1 MELLP
6 PSIRATINRAYRAN
20 EPGIVTLS
28 SVAQKKE
35 CSRGRDVPFDV
46 ARLSLPPSL
55 FLSIIDAARRRHSRS
70 KVIDRVLD
78 ATVTRRPPSSIAR
91 KGGRK
96 ANVREFHSRQETII
110 FLRQRGERR
119 RIRFRIRKLFVI
131 VEETQSVKLW
141 KTKKFGRVKAAF
153 IVRTMKESNLR
164 LSLSPWRTNGHRCSN
179 YRFERK
185 RRPAQILLPRVL
197 TVLSL
202 SLSLRGEIT
211 RRATSEEEEDLCCV
225 CVCCVRGRA
234 DRRGCGERR
243 RGRKASRYVSLLE
256 TWRILG

>member
-1 MELLP
+1 MP

-70 KVIDRVLD
+70 KVVDRVLD

-91 KGGRK
+91 KGRRK

-131 VEETQSVKLW
+131 VEETQRHPKCETLEDEEIRQSESR
-141 KTKKFGRVKAAF
+141 FHRANDEGIESP
-153 IVRTMKESNLR
+153 IV
-164 LSLSPWRTNGHRCSN
+164 SLSVANEWP
-179 YRFERK
+179 
-185 RRPAQILLPRVL
+185 PLL
-197 TVLSL
+197 
-202 SLSLRGEIT
+202 
-211 RRATSEEEEDLCCV
+211 
-225 CVCCVRGRA
+225 
-234 DRRGCGERR
+234 
-243 RGRKASRYVSLLE
+243 
-256 TWRILG
+256 

>member
-1 MELLP
+1 M
-6 PSIRATINRAYRAN
+6 
-20 EPGIVTLS
+20 
-28 SVAQKKE
+28 
-35 CSRGRDVPFDV
+35 
-46 ARLSLPPSL
+46 
-55 FLSIIDAARRRHSRS
+55 
-70 KVIDRVLD
+70 
-78 ATVTRRPPSSIAR
+78 
-91 KGGRK
+91 
-96 ANVREFHSRQETII
+96 
-110 FLRQRGERR
+110 
-119 RIRFRIRKLFVI
+119 FVI

-185 RRPAQILLPRVL
+185 GRPAQILLPRVL

-225 CVCCVRGRA
+225 CVCCVRARVRESRQKRL
-234 DRRGCGERR
+234 RREEEREEEGEPV
-243 RGRKASRYVSLLE
+243 RKPSRNLANTWLKHE
-256 TWRILG
+256 TSCTE

>member
-1 MELLP
+1 MP

-28 SVAQKKE
+28 SVAQKKSALE
-35 CSRGRDVPFDV
+35 GEMSPLMLRDSLS
-46 ARLSLPPSL
+46 LSLPLREL

-70 KVIDRVLD
+70 KVVDRVLD

-131 VEETQSVKLW
+131 VEETQRHPKCETLEDEEIRQSESR
-141 KTKKFGRVKAAF
+141 FHRANEGIESP
-153 IVRTMKESNLR
+153 IV
-164 LSLSPWRTNGHRCSN
+164 SLSVANEWP
-179 YRFERK
+179 
-185 RRPAQILLPRVL
+185 PLL
-197 TVLSL
+197 
-202 SLSLRGEIT
+202 
-211 RRATSEEEEDLCCV
+211 
-225 CVCCVRGRA
+225 
-234 DRRGCGERR
+234 
-243 RGRKASRYVSLLE
+243 
-256 TWRILG
+256 